1 MKYRRIR
8 QYLLL
13 TCFLLL
19 LALPALAAYTGPCP
33 IGTDKA
39 PKLID
44 PGIASGAKCRGAC
57 GQDCPPD
64 RCELLKD
71 ADGNMQPL
79 KVGIQEPRGI
89 CTYNNVLECP
99 MHSGCVEHDDCFDV
113 CAEGGQNS
121 MTDQCHMRCNVD
133 CVNKFG
139 FTNCVRWA
147 DAPTLV
153 YQNQA
158 ASYTG
163 WVLDQA
169 SGVDFA
175 GYYFYSDPP
184 VFTPL
189 TPTPTKTPTPT
200 PTTVE
205 PTTLVTTPPVTTL
218 VTMTTVPTTV
228 VTTSTPEASTTEPPL
243 SVQREKCTAAGGK
256 WDYFSEGCIIPDVT
270 KAPPPGIPNIFKN
283 KPTIQFTPGDFK
295 EAADEAAK
303 NGQYDLAEQFLNAA
317 ENLILKN
324 SPDKSSRTAAEDREL
339 AGLES
344 AKAAV
349 YNKWDG
355 HGDEAEEAKQNAKTL
370 TADATAKEKPF
381 DLPGFEAVAG
391 IMALC
396 LLFLFRR
403 SNN

>member
-1 MKYRRIR
+1 MNYRRIR
-8 QYLLL
+8 LLLLL
-13 TCFLLL
+13 TCLLLL

-39 PKLID
+39 PRLINPD
-44 PGIASGAKCRGAC
+44 IASGAKCRGAC

-89 CTYNNVLECP
+89 CTYNNVIECP
-99 MHSGCVEHDDCFDV
+99 MHQGCVKHDDCFDI
-113 CAEGGQNS
+113 CAQGGQNS

-133 CVNKFG
+133 CVREYG

-163 WVLDQA
+163 WILDQT

-189 TPTPTKTPTPT
+189 TPTKTPTPT
-200 PTTVE
+200 PTTLV

-243 SVQREKCTAAGGK
+243 SVQRQKCADAGGK

-270 KAPPPGIPNIFKN
+270 KPPAPGIPDIFKN
-283 KPTIQFTPGDFK
+283 KPTIQYTPEDFK

-303 NGQYDLAEQFLNAA
+303 NGQYELAEQFINAA
-317 ENLILKN
+317 ENIILKN
-324 SPDKSSRTAAEDREL
+324 SPDKSTRSAEDDRKL
-339 AGLES
+339 AQLET

-370 TADATAKEKPF
+370 NADASAKDNPF